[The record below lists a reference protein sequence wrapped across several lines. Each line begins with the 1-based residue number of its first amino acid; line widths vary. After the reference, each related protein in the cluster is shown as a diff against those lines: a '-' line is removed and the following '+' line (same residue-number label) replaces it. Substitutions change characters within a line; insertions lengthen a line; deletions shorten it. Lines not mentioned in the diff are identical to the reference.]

1 MDSTTKIEI
10 GGIHKLHIST
20 RLWLLDKA
28 LIEVERA
35 AGEPPRASPLISF
48 RDPIPQPIKG
58 EVMTTVAEARRAI
71 AAIAGDLELP
81 PREESVTR
89 GLLGILHVRVVGV
102 AELRPRSLRSGGYVP
117 PSLAEYIEPKANG
130 LETLLRRLIA
140 LLEQQLQA
148 ERR

>member
-10 GGIHKLHIST
+10 GGIRKLHIST

-35 AGEPPRASPLISF
+35 AGEPPPASPLISY
-48 RDPIPQPIKG
+48 RDPIRQSIKG
-58 EVMTTVAEARRAI
+58 EVVAAAAEARRAI
-71 AAIAGDLELP
+71 AVIVSDLELP

-89 GLLGILHVRVVGV
+89 ALLGNLHVRAVGV
-102 AELRPRSLRSGGYVP
+102 AELQPRSMRSGGDAP

-130 LETLLRRLIA
+130 LEILLRRLIA
-140 LLEQQLQA
+140 LLERQN
-148 ERR
+148 